1 MNGLIRSAISFPIA
15 VGAVV
20 LAMVI
25 FGVASLRTIPI
36 QLTPDID
43 RPILQV
49 RVNWPGASP
58 QDVERDIVLR
68 LERELSSLSGVQS
81 IESTSRRGSA
91 RVTLTYAVGTDMD
104 NALVKLLG
112 QLSRVSDLPAEATEP
127 TVRTS
132 NSDDSPIARM
142 AMVPLPWKTV
152 DVDTLG
158 SFIER
163 NVIEPL
169 ARIPGIA
176 EIDSNGGADR
186 ELRVILNMDRLTDFG
201 LSIAE
206 VAEALRNSTAE
217 VSAGELTEGRRSF
230 TLRTE
235 AISYT
240 PETARS
246 LVLRTT
252 VRPDGSLAVVR
263 LQDVADVELGFKTAS
278 SFRRLNGQK
287 AATFSVLREPAS
299 NVVATLDAL
308 KAQVAE
314 LNAGPLLAAGVVLKV
329 VYD

>member
-1 MNGLIRSAISFPIA
+1 
-15 VGAVV
+15 
-20 LAMVI
+20 MVI

-142 AMVPLPWKTV
+142 AMVPLPGKTV

-176 EIDSNGGADR
+176 EIG
-186 ELRVILNMDRLTDFG
+186 
-201 LSIAE
+201 
-206 VAEALRNSTAE
+206 
-217 VSAGELTEGRRSF
+217 
-230 TLRTE
+230 
-235 AISYT
+235 
-240 PETARS
+240 
-246 LVLRTT
+246 
-252 VRPDGSLAVVR
+252 
-263 LQDVADVELGFKTAS
+263 
-278 SFRRLNGQK
+278 
-287 AATFSVLREPAS
+287 
-299 NVVATLDAL
+299 
-308 KAQVAE
+308 
-314 LNAGPLLAAGVVLKV
+314 
-329 VYD
+329 